1 MEIESYLQKFD
12 RFTKDPTLEAMKY
25 IMAYFKNDYQ
35 KLTYIH
41 IAGTNGK
48 GSITEMLNQVLIEAG
63 YKVGKFISP
72 HLLTFHETI
81 CINNQPIPNEEVQ
94 EILPKLAKAIE
105 QYNQEHE
112 TKVKWFEVI
121 TSLALIYFA
130 KKNCDIA
137 IVEVGMGGLNDCTNI
152 IDGEVSI
159 IGNIGYDHI
168 DVLGNTIQKIA
179 KHKAGIIKQN
189 KDTIFVEQPEV
200 VDVIKQECKE
210 KNNTLHLILKEQI
223 QNYKMEQELQYF
235 DYKEYKQVGINLKGK
250 KQIENASVCLECVDI
265 LKEKGYAIA
274 KQAIYEG
281 LAKVIHKARF
291 ETISQNPIMIY
302 DGGHNEAAIAN
313 LKDTIQ
319 QYYAQEKKVYILS
332 ILNTKDYQNIIA
344 QLTQDKEAVYIV
356 TSGNDAKKYV
366 AKETLYKEASKYGK
380 ENIYQCELEEAIDL
394 AKEKYKDRVI
404 FIVGSFYVYK
414 DVIEKVNKDD
424 SSAKCKF

>member
-12 RFTKDPTLEAMKY
+12 RFTKDPTLDAMKY
-25 IMAYFKNDYQ
+25 IMDYFKDDYQ

-41 IAGTNGK
+41 VAGTNGK
-48 GSITEMLNQVLIEAG
+48 GSITEMLNKVLITAG

-72 HLLTFHETI
+72 HLITFNETI
-81 CINNQPIPNEEVQ
+81 CVNNEPISDEEIQ
-94 EILPKLAKAIE
+94 EILPQLAKAIE
-105 QYNQEHE
+105 KYNQEHE

-130 KKNCDIA
+130 KKNCDMVV
-137 IVEVGMGGLNDCTNI
+137 VEVGMGGLNDCTNI
-152 IDGEVSI
+152 IEGEISI

-179 KHKAGIIKQN
+179 KHKAGIIKPN

-200 VDVIKQECKE
+200 VEVIKQECKE
-210 KNNTLHLILKEQI
+210 KNNTLHLIQKEQI
-223 QNYKMEQELQYF
+223 QNDRIEKELQYF
-235 DYKEYKQVGINLKGK
+235 DYKEYKQVGVNLKGK

-265 LKEKGYAIA
+265 LKEKGYPIS

-281 LAKVIHKARF
+281 LANVVHKARF
-291 ETISQNPIMIY
+291 ETLSQEPTIIF
-302 DGGHNEAAIAN
+302 DGGHNEVAIAN

-319 QYYAQEKKVYILS
+319 QYYEKEKKVYILS
-332 ILNTKDYQNIIA
+332 ILNTKDYKNIVK
-344 QLTQDKEAVYIV
+344 QLTQDKEAIYLF
-356 TSGNDAKKYV
+356 TNGNDPKRYV
-366 AKETLYKEASKYGK
+366 AKETLYEEASKYTK
-380 ENIYQCELEEAIDL
+380 ENIYQYQLSEAIDI

-414 DVIEKVNKDD
+414 DVIEKVKKDD
-424 SSAKCKF
+424 SNTECKF